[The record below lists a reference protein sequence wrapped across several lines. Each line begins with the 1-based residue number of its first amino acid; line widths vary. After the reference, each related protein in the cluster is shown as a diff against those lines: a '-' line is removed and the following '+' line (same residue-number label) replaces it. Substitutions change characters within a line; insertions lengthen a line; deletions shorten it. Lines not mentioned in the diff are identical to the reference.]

1 MTDISNIAIKRRTIP
16 EKEGGLTRRHRR
28 IVILVGPGNNIGV
41 REERGRETYY
51 ISARELFDHLEYRTA
66 QVAGLVPAPRKRGPA

>member
-1 MTDISNIAIKRRTIP
+1 MTDISNVAIKRRTVP

-41 REERGRETYY
+41 REERGRETYW
-51 ISARELFDHLEYRTA
+51 ISARELFEHLEYRQA
-66 QVAGLVPAPRKRGPA
+66 KAAGLVPAPTKRRLA